1 MPKVVKTLFNDKIG
15 KLDTG
20 EFVFKTS
27 SGWSETTFSSGIA
40 AVEAYEDVYGD
51 VYGIPTV
58 TKTQHF
64 DGFQIDTYSD
74 GTFGYMTDGGQH
86 KEGYKS
92 KDGAKKMAT
101 KLAAKEPK
109 GPQVLKSEDKGG
121 YVVNTFSDGTY
132 GYLMPDGAFKNGYK
146 SKYGAGEAGKKLAAK
161 AAKAQA
167 EAQVELLEKQAQ
179 ALSQKLQTVYADAVA
194 SMTAKLEK
202 ELARFEKAKA
212 EWQADVANGKKT
224 AEQYQ
229 AWLKDQSIHNEQ
241 IKALKKTLAQDLANT
256 DKMAMAYVNDMP
268 AGVYAEGMNFA
279 TYEIEHGAKA
289 DLSFTL
295 YDKNTVMELVANEP
309 DLLPQMQLDE
319 GKDLAWNQKHVTSAV
334 TQGVLQGQ
342 SIPQLAASIAGI
354 AGMDQRAAMRS
365 ARTAMT
371 SAHNLGKIKGYENA
385 AKMGIDVQKRWLAT
399 LDKRTRGSHRHLDGE
414 IVKLDE
420 KFSNG
425 LEYPGDPNGSGS
437 EVYNCFLG
445 DVSVDSDSEIVRS
458 YKSLYVGETVTVDT
472 AAGVHFTCT
481 PNHPILTDKGW
492 VPARL
497 LNEGHNLLVTFRSG
511 PRSGPDPDVQ
521 HGFASFKAVHELLR
535 EFGCER
541 ASGLR
546 VNFHGDRPASDVEV
560 VGKEG
565 LLRVCGDVTGIENV
579 DKLLLELTDPSA
591 SAGGSVCELPGGCTA
606 LRPSDMGGL
615 RDALLLVLGHR
626 GHADVHRLGSVPRS
640 DATVAEDAID
650 NLPAET
656 MCRREL
662 IGGLSGKVMIDK
674 VISVEVGSTRGSHV
688 YNLQTGDG
696 YYFVSSII
704 PGMDNGI
711 FAIAKNC
718 RCTMIPVIGDV
729 PYDEVKRA
737 SKLGGM
743 TYDEWKNEKL
753 TAEQKKAKSLDDQLK
768 QVDDEMDTLKEL
780 MKQEDKTYSGIWK
793 DNVTLADWES
803 KKESI
808 PKKIQYYEEQLAK
821 AAGDDAAVAKWQGFI
836 DMTNEFDTKGQA
848 YKAHIDKMAQLKL
861 QRQSVHKQM
870 VDLGLVEDSAFSE
883 ERKANAW
890 RFKTSAEADKHFR
903 DVCGRVWREATQAQ
917 RDGIYGYTS
926 SSGAWNRPLSGFQK
940 PWSQGGSGWEKK
952 FYKGVG
958 DVWID
963 FEGKGSA
970 IRRMTEIIEKSTYDH
985 DTWLVRGC
993 DYNAMDSF
1001 FGMSESKLRG
1011 MSTEEMR
1018 EQLAGMSNRISS
1030 FVSTG
1035 TAAGTGFSSKPVAME
1050 IYAPAG
1056 SEMMYAEPFSAF
1068 SGASYNGKSWDGEKK
1083 QTSFGS
1089 ESEMILQRGGYY
1101 TVTDAY
1107 KGSDGKM
1114 HIVME
1119 LHPEQG
1125 YDKFQQD
1132 PNEWTGSKKNYRD

>member
-1 MPKVVKTLFNDKIG
+1 MPKVVKTLFNGKIG

-27 SGWSETTFSSGIA
+27 MGWSETTFSSGMA
-40 AVEAYEDVYGD
+40 AVEVYEDVYGD
-51 VYGIPTV
+51 VYGAPTVTKTQHVYGTPTV

-74 GTFGYMTDGGQH
+74 GTFGYMTDGGKH

-92 KDGAKKMAT
+92 KDGAKKAAT

-132 GYLMPDGAFKNGYK
+132 GYLMPDGTYKNGYK
-146 SKYGAGEAGKKLAAK
+146 SKDGAGKAGKKLAAK

-167 EAQVELLEKQAQ
+167 DAQVELLEKQAQ
-179 ALSQKLQTVYADAVA
+179 ALSQKLQVVYSDAVA
-194 SMTAKLEK
+194 SMTAKMEK
-202 ELARFEKAKA
+202 ELAQFEKAKA
-212 EWQADVANGKKT
+212 KWLDDVANGKKT

-229 AWLKDQSIHNEQ
+229 AWLKDQSLHNDQ
-241 IKALKKTLAQDLANT
+241 VKALKKSLAQDLTAA

-279 TYEIEHGAKA
+279 TYEVEHGAKA

-319 GKDLAWNQKHVTSAV
+319 GKDLAWNQKHVISAV

-342 SIPQLAASIAGI
+342 PIPQLAASIAGI

-414 IVKLDE
+414 TVKLDE
-420 KFSNG
+420 EFSNG
-425 LEYPGDPNGSGS
+425 LKYPGDPSGAGS
-437 EVYNCFLG
+437 EVY
-445 DVSVDSDSEIVRS
+445 
-458 YKSLYVGETVTVDT
+458 
-472 AAGVHFTCT
+472 
-481 PNHPILTDKGW
+481 
-492 VPARL
+492 
-497 LNEGHNLLVTFRSG
+497 
-511 PRSGPDPDVQ
+511 
-521 HGFASFKAVHELLR
+521 
-535 EFGCER
+535 
-541 ASGLR
+541 
-546 VNFHGDRPASDVEV
+546 
-560 VGKEG
+560 
-565 LLRVCGDVTGIENV
+565 
-579 DKLLLELTDPSA
+579 
-591 SAGGSVCELPGGCTA
+591 
-606 LRPSDMGGL
+606 
-615 RDALLLVLGHR
+615 
-626 GHADVHRLGSVPRS
+626 
-640 DATVAEDAID
+640 
-650 NLPAET
+650 
-656 MCRREL
+656 
-662 IGGLSGKVMIDK
+662 
-674 VISVEVGSTRGSHV
+674 
-688 YNLQTGDG
+688 
-696 YYFVSSII
+696 
-704 PGMDNGI
+704 
-711 FAIAKNC
+711 NC

-768 QVDDEMDTLKEL
+768 QIDDEMDTLKEL

-793 DNVTLADWES
+793 DSVTLADWES

-821 AAGDDAAVAKWQGFI
+821 TAGDGAAVAKWQGFI
-836 DMTNEFDTKGQA
+836 DMTNEFDAKGQA

-861 QRQSVHKQM
+861 QRQSIHKQM

-890 RFKTSAEADKHFR
+890 RFKTSAEADKKFR

-917 RDGIYGYTS
+917 KDGIYGYTQ
-926 SSGAWNRPLSGFQK
+926 SSGAWNRPLSGFEK
-940 PWSQGGSGWEKK
+940 PWSKGGSGWEKK

-958 DVWID
+958 NVWID

-985 DTWLVRGC
+985 DAWLVRGC

-1001 FGMSESKLRG
+1001 FGMSESKLR
-1011 MSTEEMR
+1011 SLTTEQMR
-1018 EQLAGMSNRISS
+1018 EQLVGMSNRISS

-1068 SGASYNGKSWDGEKK
+1068 SGATNYSKHGWDGKKK
-1083 QTSFGS
+1083 QNKFGY

-1132 PNEWTGSKKNYRD
+1132 PSEWTGSKKNYRD

>member
-1 MPKVVKTLFNDKIG
+1 MPKVVKTLFDGKIG

-20 EFVFKTS
+20 EFVFKTG

-40 AVEAYEDVYGD
+40 AVEAYENAYGD

-121 YVVNTFSDGTY
+121 YVINTFSDGTY

-146 SKYGAGEAGKKLAAK
+146 SKDGAGKAGKKLAAK

-167 EAQVELLEKQAQ
+167 DAQVELLEKQAQ
-179 ALSQKLQTVYADAVA
+179 ALSQKLQVVYSDAVA
-194 SMTAKLEK
+194 SMTAKMEK
-202 ELARFEKAKA
+202 ELAQFEKAK
-212 EWQADVANGKKT
+212 EKWLDDVANGKKT

-229 AWLKDQSIHNEQ
+229 AWLKDQSLHNDQ
-241 IKALKKTLAQDLANT
+241 VKALKKSLAQDLANT

-279 TYEIEHGAKA
+279 TYEVEHGAKA

-371 SAHNLGKIKGYENA
+371 SAHNLGKVKGYEHA
-385 AKMGIDVQKRWLAT
+385 AKLGIDVQKRWLAT
-399 LDKRTRGSHRHLDGE
+399 LDKRTRGSHRGLDGE
-414 IVKLDE
+414 TVKLDE
-420 KFSNG
+420 EFSNG
-425 LEYPGDPNGSGS
+425 LKYPGDPSGAGS
-437 EVYNCFLG
+437 EVYNC
-445 DVSVDSDSEIVRS
+445 
-458 YKSLYVGETVTVDT
+458 
-472 AAGVHFTCT
+472 
-481 PNHPILTDKGW
+481 
-492 VPARL
+492 
-497 LNEGHNLLVTFRSG
+497 
-511 PRSGPDPDVQ
+511 
-521 HGFASFKAVHELLR
+521 
-535 EFGCER
+535 
-541 ASGLR
+541 
-546 VNFHGDRPASDVEV
+546 
-560 VGKEG
+560 
-565 LLRVCGDVTGIENV
+565 
-579 DKLLLELTDPSA
+579 
-591 SAGGSVCELPGGCTA
+591 
-606 LRPSDMGGL
+606 
-615 RDALLLVLGHR
+615 
-626 GHADVHRLGSVPRS
+626 
-640 DATVAEDAID
+640 
-650 NLPAET
+650 
-656 MCRREL
+656 
-662 IGGLSGKVMIDK
+662 
-674 VISVEVGSTRGSHV
+674 
-688 YNLQTGDG
+688 
-696 YYFVSSII
+696 
-704 PGMDNGI
+704 
-711 FAIAKNC
+711 
-718 RCTMIPVIGDV
+718 RCTMVPVIGDV

-737 SKLGGM
+737 SKLGDM

-768 QVDDEMDTLKEL
+768 QIDDEMDTLKEL

-793 DNVTLADWES
+793 DDVALADWES

-821 AAGDDAAVAKWQGFI
+821 AAGDDATVAKWQGFI
-836 DMTNEFDTKGQA
+836 DMTNEFDAKGQA

-870 VDLGLVEDSAFSE
+870 VDMGLVEDSAFSE

-903 DVCGRVWREATQAQ
+903 DVCGRVWQEATQAQ
-917 RDGIYGYTS
+917 RDGVYGYTS

-958 DVWID
+958 NVWID
-963 FEGKGSA
+963 FEGKGSE

-985 DTWLVRGC
+985 DAWLVRGC

-1001 FGMSESKLRG
+1001 FGMSESKLR
-1011 MSTEEMR
+1011 SLTTEQMR
-1018 EQLAGMSNRISS
+1018 EQLVGQSNRISS

-1050 IYAPAG
+1050 IYVPAG
-1056 SEMMYAEPFSAF
+1056 SEMMYAEPFSHY

-1107 KGSDGKM
+1107 RGSDGKM

>member
-1 MPKVVKTLFNDKIG
+1 MPKVVETFYNGNVG

-20 EFVFKTS
+20 EYVYKVG
-27 SGWSETTFSSGIA
+27 SGWSETTYSKMFYA
-40 AVEAYEDVYGD
+40 ANAYDISVIGHAA
-51 VYGIPTV
+51 TV
-58 TKTQHF
+58 IKTQHF

-92 KDGAKKMAT
+92 KDGAKKAAT

-121 YVVNTFSDGTY
+121 YVINTFSDGTY
-132 GYLMPDGAFKNGYK
+132 GYLMPDGAYKNGYK
-146 SKYGAGEAGKKLAAK
+146 SKGGAGKAGKKLAAK
-161 AAKAQA
+161 AAKVQA

-194 SMTAKLEK
+194 SMTAKMEK
-202 ELARFEKAKA
+202 ELARFEKDKAK
-212 EWQADVANGKKT
+212 WIDDVASGKKT
-224 AEQYQ
+224 AEQYR
-229 AWLKDQSIHNEQ
+229 AWLEDQSLHNDQ
-241 IKALKKTLAQDLANT
+241 VKALKKSLAQDLTAA
-256 DKMAMAYVNDMP
+256 DKMAMAYVNGMP

-279 TYEIEHGAKA
+279 TYEVEHGAKA

-309 DLLPQMQLDE
+309 DLLPQVQLDE

-342 SIPQLAASIAGI
+342 SIPQLTVSIAGI
-354 AGMDQRAAMRS
+354 AAMDQRSAIRS

-371 SAHNLGKIKGYENA
+371 SAHNLGKLKGYGNA
-385 AKMGIDVQKRWLAT
+385 AKMGIDVKKRWLAA
-399 LDKRTRGSHRHLDGE
+399 LDRRTRASHRHLDGE
-414 IVKLDE
+414 TVGLDE
-420 KFSNG
+420 EFSNG
-425 LEYPGDPNGSGS
+425 LKYPGDPDGAGS
-437 EVYNCFLG
+437 EVYNC
-445 DVSVDSDSEIVRS
+445 
-458 YKSLYVGETVTVDT
+458 
-472 AAGVHFTCT
+472 
-481 PNHPILTDKGW
+481 
-492 VPARL
+492 
-497 LNEGHNLLVTFRSG
+497 
-511 PRSGPDPDVQ
+511 
-521 HGFASFKAVHELLR
+521 
-535 EFGCER
+535 
-541 ASGLR
+541 
-546 VNFHGDRPASDVEV
+546 
-560 VGKEG
+560 
-565 LLRVCGDVTGIENV
+565 
-579 DKLLLELTDPSA
+579 
-591 SAGGSVCELPGGCTA
+591 
-606 LRPSDMGGL
+606 
-615 RDALLLVLGHR
+615 
-626 GHADVHRLGSVPRS
+626 
-640 DATVAEDAID
+640 
-650 NLPAET
+650 
-656 MCRREL
+656 
-662 IGGLSGKVMIDK
+662 
-674 VISVEVGSTRGSHV
+674 
-688 YNLQTGDG
+688 
-696 YYFVSSII
+696 
-704 PGMDNGI
+704 
-711 FAIAKNC
+711 
-718 RCTMIPVIGDV
+718 RCTMVPVIGDV

-743 TYDEWKNEKL
+743 TYEEWKTEKL
-753 TAEQKKAKSLDDQLK
+753 TEEQKQAKALDEQLK
-768 QVDDEMDTLKEL
+768 GIDDEIDSLKEL

-793 DNVTLADWES
+793 DDVTLADWADKHAS
-803 KKESI
+803 V
-808 PKKIQYYEEQLAK
+808 PKKIEYYQGQLDKAT

-836 DMTNEFDTKGQA
+836 DLTNEFDAKGQA

-903 DVCGRVWREATQAQ
+903 DVCGRVWQEAMQAQ

-958 DVWID
+958 NVWID

-970 IRRMTEIIEKSTYDH
+970 IRRMTEIIEKSTYEH
-985 DTWLVRGC
+985 DAWLVRGC
-993 DYNAMDSF
+993 GYNAMDSF

-1018 EQLAGMSNRISS
+1018 EQLVGMSNRISS

-1035 TAAGTGFSSKPVAME
+1035 TAAGTGFSSSPVAME

-1056 SEMMYAEPFSAF
+1056 SEMMYAEPFSAY
-1068 SGASYNGKSWDGEKK
+1068 SGASYSGHNWDGEKK
-1083 QTSFGS
+1083 QTSFGY

-1107 KGSDGKM
+1107 RGSDGKM

-1132 PNEWTGSKKNYRD
+1132 PSEWTGSKKNYRD